1 MTAPLYDALSGFWA
15 ARGIPVALPAPYR
28 HMHSPTMTIRNRLF
42 ASDAFQKVHVEHAAT
57 SSGLDI
63 LHSVAFP
70 RPGKDAPI
78 LGMDLVC
85 FKGQPTMGICDL
97 SGGGLDGMLRY
108 PPHPQMLRY
117 PHHGSGAARTRR
129 LPDWGHSLFSKQ
141 CVFADRPDLEEFSD
155 FLERTARVYA
165 AAVESLPPAPA
176 RRRRYRQNFRVL
188 YRDAQCQ
195 NPRTFGV
202 LAAAF
207 GPDLA
212 GRYME
217 EVMFG

>member
-1 MTAPLYDALSGFWA
+1 MTAPLYDALSTFWA
-15 ARGIPVALPAPYR
+15 ARGIPLAVPAHYR
-28 HMHSPTMTIRNRLF
+28 HMRSPTMTIRNRLF
-42 ASDAFQKVHVEHAAT
+42 ASDAFSKIHVEHAAT
-57 SSGLDI
+57 TGGLDI

-70 RPGKDAPI
+70 RACRDAPI

-85 FKGQPTMGICDL
+85 FRGAPTMGIVDVT
-97 SGGGLDGMLRY
+97 GGGLEGLLRY
-108 PPHPQMLRY
+108 P
-117 PHHGSGAARTRR
+117 GAAATREI
-129 LPDWGHSLFSKQ
+129 PDWGRGLFSAQ
-141 CVFADRPDLEEFSD
+141 CVLVDRPDLAEFSE
-155 FLERTARVYA
+155 FLERTARKYA
-165 AAVESLPPAPA
+165 AAVESLPPATD
-176 RRRRYRQNFRVL
+176 RRRRYRHNFKTQ

-212 GRYME
+212 ERYMQ

>member
-1 MTAPLYDALSGFWA
+1 MTAPLYETLSTFWA
-15 ARGIPVALPAPYR
+15 ARSIPVAIPAAYR

-42 ASDAFQKVHVEHAAT
+42 ASDAFTKIHVEHAAT

-70 RPGKDAPI
+70 RHTRDAPI

-85 FKGQPTMGICDL
+85 FKGAPTMGICDV
-97 SGGGLDGMLRY
+97 SGGGLEGLLR
-108 PPHPQMLRY
+108 PPK
-117 PHHGSGAARTRR
+117 GGAPGRTM
-129 LPDWGHSLFSKQ
+129 PDWGRRLFSKQ
-141 CVFADRPDLEEFSD
+141 CVFVDRPDLEDFAA
-155 FLERTARVYA
+155 FLERAARTYA
-165 AAVESLPPAPA
+165 AAVESLPPAPEH
-176 RRRRYRQNFRVL
+176 RRRYRKNFKTI
-188 YRDAQCQ
+188 YGNTQCQ
-195 NPRTFGV
+195 NPRTFAV

-212 GRYME
+212 ARYME